1 MNLEKKIKWSDV
13 KDNPDYTCG
22 LDVYNRHYSHLSR
35 GQLQKANYGLYHKI
49 TREGNIKQVPHKYK
63 AWAKKEKVSE
73 LLTQIYK
80 INQTKEYMEK
90 PIEILIEEPKEEIK
104 RGKGPLIIEL
114 LN

>member
-1 MNLEKKIKWSDV
+1 MNLEKKIMWSKV

-22 LDVYNRHYSHLSR
+22 LDIYKRHYFHLSR
-35 GQLQKANYGLYHKI
+35 GQLQKENSALYCQI
-49 TREGNIKQVPHKYK
+49 TREGNLKQVSHKYY
-63 AWAKKEKVSE
+63 AWAKKEKISE

-80 INQTKEYMEK
+80 INKTKDYLEK
-90 PIEILIEEPKEEIK
+90 LEEESKEEIK